1 MMIEI
6 DVVSDAICPWCYIG
20 KRRLEQ
26 AITAVSGTH
35 EVRVRWKP
43 FQLNPSMPPEGMD
56 RKTYRLTKFGSEET
70 VRKLDQRVIEAGKSV
85 GLTLAMDKIGRTP
98 NTLDAHRLIWF
109 AGSQGVQDA
118 LVERL
123 FRAFF
128 TEGRD
133 IGDRE
138 TLVDL
143 AADAGLDREAARK
156 LLGSTRGLQEVRKEE
171 EEARSRYI
179 EAVPTFTIAG
189 RYVVSGAHEPDVFLE
204 AFEAAATG
212 S

>member
-1 MMIEI
+1 MLIDI
-6 DVVSDAICPWCYIG
+6 DVVSDTICPWCYIG
-20 KRRLEQ
+20 KRRLEE

-56 RKTYRLTKFGSEET
+56 RKTYRLTKFGSEEA

-133 IGDRE
+133 IGDRK

-156 LLGSTRGLQEVRKEE
+156 FLDSTQGLQEVRNEE
-171 EEARSRYI
+171 EEARSQYVD
-179 EAVPTFTIAG
+179 AVPTFTIAG
-189 RYVVSGAHEPDVFLE
+189 RYVVSGAHESDVFLE